1 MIQEKNDLI
10 LGLQLDAACAQ
21 LTYYNS
27 SMKEPVTVSADGES
41 ETYLI
46 PMEQANSPQGSMDKL
61 TAFIS
66 RCLDL
71 VSGLGKPEDMRIMV
85 CVRSMDETIGQRIP
99 EALEQIG
106 VERKYIFL
114 QDYKSS
120 FYYYTINQKKELWSS
135 DVALVECVDETMI
148 GYVLH
153 INKSTRPSLVTVE
166 EAARQPVNEK
176 VRDGREGED
185 WDRERDRLFFEL
197 LKKVFERRNVT
208 TTYLLGDYFD
218 KTWARRSF
226 QYLCHH
232 RHAFQG
238 KNLFTKGACYGAMER
253 MGLFGTPD
261 MLFMGADLVHENL
274 GMYMR
279 IRGKETYYPLITAGV
294 NWYEAHHICEFI
306 PDGEKSISIITKPMT
321 GGQEVAH
328 LLRLTQFPDRPN
340 RATRL
345 RMSVYFVSGTR
356 CRVEVEDLGFGE
368 FYRPSGR
375 KWEREI
381 VF

>member
-1 MIQEKNDLI
+1 M
-10 LGLQLDAACAQ
+10 
-21 LTYYNS
+21 
-27 SMKEPVTVSADGES
+27 
-41 ETYLI
+41 
-46 PMEQANSPQGSMDKL
+46 
-61 TAFIS
+61 
-66 RCLDL
+66 
-71 VSGLGKPEDMRIMV
+71 
-85 CVRSMDETIGQRIP
+85 
-99 EALEQIG
+99 
-106 VERKYIFL
+106 
-114 QDYKSS
+114 
-120 FYYYTINQKKELWSS
+120 
-135 DVALVECVDETMI
+135 
-148 GYVLH
+148 
-153 INKSTRPSLVTVE
+153 TVE